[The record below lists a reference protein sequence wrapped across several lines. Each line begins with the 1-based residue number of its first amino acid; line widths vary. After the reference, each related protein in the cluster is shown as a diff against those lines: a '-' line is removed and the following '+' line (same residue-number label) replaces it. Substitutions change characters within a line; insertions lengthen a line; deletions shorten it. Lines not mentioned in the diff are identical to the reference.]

1 MKRIEIPAEAA
12 VSVELKARQTCR
24 IVNTEGGQVVDTWA
38 FCVDDADEY
47 LSMEHSRS
55 ANYTLLFKPG
65 ERLFSNRFRPLL
77 RLLDD
82 TSPGYHDT
90 LHAACSAGSNR
101 FYNAPRE
108 YPNCQDNLLR
118 QMADRGIRL
127 EHVPCPWNLF
137 EHALVGQDY
146 ALADEASAAA
156 PGDYVELEA
165 LEDLILV
172 CSACPS
178 RVGRI
183 SGDLPRG
190 AAIDILQ
197 DGHGR

>member
-1 MKRIEIPAEAA
+1 MRGILAITYLP
-12 VSVELKARQTCR
+12 VSQFAQNDSTNNETARLSL
-24 IVNTEGGQVVDTWA
+24 IGILSPDS
-38 FCVDDADEY
+38 DEY

-101 FYNAPRE
+101 FYNAPHE

-127 EHVPCPWNLF
+127 EHVPCPWNVF

-156 PGDYVELEA
+156 AGDYAELEA

-183 SGDLPRG
+183 SGDMPRG

-197 DGHGR
+197 GG